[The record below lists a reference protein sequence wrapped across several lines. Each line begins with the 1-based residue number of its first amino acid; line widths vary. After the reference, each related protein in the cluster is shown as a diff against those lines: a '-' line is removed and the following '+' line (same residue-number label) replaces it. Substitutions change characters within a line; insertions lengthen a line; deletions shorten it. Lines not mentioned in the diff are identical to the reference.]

1 MALIAIAADKGAPGV
16 TTASVALAAVWSRPV
31 VLAECDPS
39 GGDLVYRLPAA
50 DGGRLSLQQGLLSLA
65 VATRRG
71 VQAQQVWEHAQKLYG
86 GLDVLVGVSGAEQG
100 AGLELLWSGVGRAL
114 AAVPQADVIADCGR
128 VGVDGPIYDLLGY
141 ASSIVLL
148 TRASLGEVVRLRDR
162 IAVMT
167 AALKKRGRTPGRINV
182 VVVADYKAIT
192 SAVAEV
198 DHALQ
203 QSGASARVVGG
214 LAYEPKSAEQ
224 LRGEW
229 GGKLDKSM
237 FIRTARSIAGD
248 LVSTLPELGTAGTA
262 SAGTA
267 PPAGTVP
274 AAGADP
280 RVDRKTAAAP
290 VASGT
295 GPQAM
300 PGWDRQ
306 SSPPPGYQ
314 PRQPSYPAPGPA
326 SAPQGPQGPRTPAG
340 RPYPAPAVRQYPT
353 DPGQRSSG
361 RAPGPQQ
368 PGQQQ
373 PGQQQP
379 GTQRPGAER
388 PGVQQPGVQQ
398 QQPPAGGPQPSPVVP
413 PPWQSPPW
421 QASSPSPRTG
431 PQPPA
436 GTRPAV
442 TPSSAVPPGSHP
454 GSSRGRHAGTPTQ
467 PPGTQGQEQS
477 HGQEQPQAQPR
488 SGSDD
493 DQQQAERNPVREPE
507 PGMPQ
512 GHSGGR

>member
-31 VLAECDPS
+31 VLVECDPS

-50 DGGRLSLQQGLLSLA
+50 DGGRLTPQQGLLSLA

-71 VQAQQVWEHAQKLYG
+71 MQAQQVWEHAQKLYG

-128 VGVDGPIYDLLGY
+128 IGVDGPIYDLLGY

-162 IAVMT
+162 IGVIT
-167 AALKKRGRTPGRINV
+167 AALQKRGRTPGRINV

-248 LVSTLPELGTAGTA
+248 LVSTLPELGAAGAGSTAGT
-262 SAGTA
+262 G
-267 PPAGTVP
+267 V

-280 RVDRKTAAAP
+280 RGDRKTAAAP
-290 VASGT
+290 GASGT
-295 GPQAM
+295 GPQVM

-306 SSPPPGYQ
+306 GHPSPPGYQ

-326 SAPQGPQGPRTPAG
+326 SDPQGPRAPAGRSYPTPTGHQYPADPGSGPGQRTGGRAPGAQQPGGQQPGAQQLGMRQPGAQPQPPAG
-340 RPYPAPAVRQYPT
+340 RPEP
-353 DPGQRSSG
+353 SS
-361 RAPGPQQ
+361 A
-368 PGQQQ
+368 
-373 PGQQQP
+373 
-379 GTQRPGAER
+379 A
-388 PGVQQPGVQQ
+388 
-398 QQPPAGGPQPSPVVP
+398 P
-413 PPWQSPPW
+413 PPWQTSSPP
-421 QASSPSPRTG
+421 PGTG
-431 PQPPA
+431 PQPPTGA
-436 GTRPAV
+436 RPPV
-442 TPSSAVPPGSHP
+442 TPSSAVPPGSRP
-454 GSSRGRHAGTPTQ
+454 GNSRGRHAGTPPQ
-467 PPGTQGQEQS
+467 PS
-477 HGQEQPQAQPR
+477 AAQPLGAPGQSQAPPR
-488 SGSDD
+488 SERDD
-493 DQQQAERNPVREPE
+493 DQQAERNPVREPE

-512 GHSGGR
+512 GHPGGR